1 MRKRNAEF
9 FLAMAQGAIIGAAGI
24 IPGASGGVLAVSM
37 GIYRSIVNAVLS
49 LLKDFR
55 KNFLYLLPFGLG
67 GVAGIL
73 LTARGLAFLLANH
86 RGALMY
92 ALMGM
97 VLGGVPDLIRDANTG
112 GFHKRHEDEAVELE
126 VGAEHGGGG
135 FLGLVGQCRHRW
147 RGLALYAGYHGH
159 GRGHPGHR
167 HRDPRGEHLLCA
179 DVYGVI

>member
-9 FLAMAQGAIIGAAGI
+9 FLAMAQGAIIGVAGI

-37 GIYRSIVNAVLS
+37 GVYRSIVNAVLS

-97 VLGGVPDLIRDANTG
+97 VLGGCLLYTSSARRSAALSSHMANRIHVPPLFQGLSAGFLPRSPGRRFRHG
-112 GFHKRHEDEAVELE
+112 GALSRFHKRP
-126 VGAEHGGGG
+126 
-135 FLGLVGQCRHRW
+135 FSQ
-147 RGLALYAGYHGH
+147 
-159 GRGHPGHR
+159 
-167 HRDPRGEHLLCA
+167 
-179 DVYGVI
+179 